1 MNMMRKTVMAARIA
15 AACALSASVCAE
27 AADIPEG
34 RYAYYDDGIYYNYD
48 TFFCAGRGA
57 FACDSINESAL
68 NSEEKKM
75 LDNDGIYSDLILSRE
90 NGEYSIAG
98 TIDLVKF
105 GSLSTARKPVDEDKY
120 IKQQCSYNTDAG
132 LLKCMFYDTAEYET
146 RGDEAGIFI
155 IFSHNGNTLTVDN
168 IDLRGNTDEM
178 YVFRSNALNGAG
190 FTLESNDEYLHSSYL
205 SAKLEFAKSDGIL
218 NELWKSLD
226 QKTRNKLKSNQ
237 RQWIKEKDSQCGKV
251 TSKGTDAELIE
262 MLKCQKGFTDIR
274 IDMLRAIEY

>member
-1 MNMMRKTVMAARIA
+1 MAARIA
-15 AACALSASVCAE
+15 AACVLSASVCAE

-75 LDNDGIYSDLILSRE
+75 LDNAGIYSDLILSRE

-105 GSLSTARKPVDEDKY
+105 GSLSTARKAEDEDKY

-132 LLKCMFYDTAEYET
+132 LLKCMMPD
-146 RGDEAGIFI
+146 
-155 IFSHNGNTLTVDN
+155 
-168 IDLRGNTDEM
+168 
-178 YVFRSNALNGAG
+178 
-190 FTLESNDEYLHSSYL
+190 
-205 SAKLEFAKSDGIL
+205 
-218 NELWKSLD
+218 
-226 QKTRNKLKSNQ
+226 
-237 RQWIKEKDSQCGKV
+237 C
-251 TSKGTDAELIE
+251 
-262 MLKCQKGFTDIR
+262 
-274 IDMLRAIEY
+274 

>member
-1 MNMMRKTVMAARIA
+1 
-15 AACALSASVCAE
+15 
-27 AADIPEG
+27 
-34 RYAYYDDGIYYNYD
+34 
-48 TFFCAGRGA
+48 
-57 FACDSINESAL
+57 
-68 NSEEKKM
+68 
-75 LDNDGIYSDLILSRE
+75 
-90 NGEYSIAG
+90 
-98 TIDLVKF
+98 
-105 GSLSTARKPVDEDKY
+105 
-120 IKQQCSYNTDAG
+120 
-132 LLKCMFYDTAEYET
+132 MFYDTAEYET

-190 FTLESNDEYLHSSYL
+190 FALESNDEYLHSSYL
-205 SAKLEFAKSDGIL
+205 SAKLQFAKSDGIL

-237 RQWIKEKDSQCGKV
+237 RQWIKEKESKCGKV